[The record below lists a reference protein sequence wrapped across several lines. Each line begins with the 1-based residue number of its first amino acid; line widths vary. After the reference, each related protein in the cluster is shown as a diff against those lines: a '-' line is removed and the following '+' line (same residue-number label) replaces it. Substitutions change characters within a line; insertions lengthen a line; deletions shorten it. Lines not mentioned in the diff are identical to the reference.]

1 MEAKDKSKFIYKY
14 VPFLAWNRS
23 FLFALFSDAQV
34 KASSNESKTS
44 VKKEEDAAL
53 FKINEK
59 PSITDS
65 RKSVSNSLKAS
76 TPVNK
81 NAKTDRSN
89 NKHVYARN
97 IACIRREEF
106 VKQRSVSKDRI
117 ENEKKDAVA
126 KTNIWKTDAET
137 ELNKTIDTIPQ
148 NKNMNK
154 SKALQ
159 KQQQQTV
166 SKQFTSR
173 TKSQEAFKK
182 DTSASNDNNIL
193 EKAENRVHASKSS
206 ELALNESEKKD
217 QEVITEKNS
226 RNHQKANRGANVRRS
241 ATFVAQYR
249 NSTFSKQNQNN
260 GTLNKTE
267 YTLTYGKNSSY
278 ARNNPRTDRDNVG
291 RKNVQKDYISN
302 SKFNR
307 RTEELRANGM
317 ENHVKRQNEAAALT
331 CNRKGTDPTKTE
343 TLLIEIKESANNS
356 NVDHAEQKPTTT
368 GQSREETE
376 TTDVSKIDANQQDT
390 VAIKKMIDKEIN
402 TPAHTSNND
411 KRTTESQTNVTHQNL
426 KQENVQRAMD
436 NTKQLE
442 NNQSWCNVSSVMQR
456 NNVTNVNSQHSFQSM
471 HFGMQQMCAQTDLSR
486 QMSPW
491 VPDCNRYYE
500 QHFTTEDPMRLGHIL
515 NTSTFDAVPYENSLH
530 TVSNDVA
537 VSPSTL
543 EIAIDRNR
551 ENSNAL
557 YRYTPHMHSR
567 PVTSLSNFPS
577 YSVSS
582 GGHGNR
588 WNSTLQEGSV
598 HMEHPAY
605 NVTQQPAA
613 MVYKSGMFG
622 PDDFNAHATNCLP
635 HPVVY
640 TPCMQTWNPQLQYS
654 VPVFYNS
661 PYAGYAMFPD
671 TMTQSTELDDNSS
684 LQQPK
689 YISHPHMNNYV
700 RNGRNYDPIDCA
712 AQARNSIDNVPM
724 KSDQYYKRY
733 HDNCRTAYDVPR
745 HIPPVSHSRSQGM
758 NFVPANAGQRN
769 AHYSQS
775 PRYYRQN
782 VNNTQVPKKAHDQ
795 RIQDFICDENA
806 LEDIPPMI
814 SPKEFIT
821 SNINL
826 PSKNDQFA
834 ASAFKPEFKM
844 NPNADYRPPLWQ
856 RYNNFRRNTTCH
868 DFSRDN
874 GSPVISIGRG
884 SYKGKKS

>member
-1 MEAKDKSKFIYKY
+1 
-14 VPFLAWNRS
+14 
-23 FLFALFSDAQV
+23 V
-34 KASSNESKTS
+34 KASSNESKPS
-44 VKKEEDAAL
+44 IKKEEDTAL
-53 FKINEK
+53 SKINEK
-59 PSITDS
+59 FSTATEP
-65 RKSVSNSLKAS
+65 RKSVSNSLKA
-76 TPVNK
+76 TAPAYK

-89 NKHVYARN
+89 NKHIYARN

-117 ENEKKDAVA
+117 ENEKKDAAA
-126 KTNIWKTDAET
+126 KANTSKTDTET
-137 ELNKTIDTIPQ
+137 ELINKTIDTIPQ
-148 NKNMNK
+148 SKNTNK

-166 SKQFTSR
+166 SKQFTLR
-173 TKSQEAFKK
+173 TKSQETFKK
-182 DTSASNDNNIL
+182 DTSASNDDNTS

-206 ELALNESEKKD
+206 ELPLNESEKKD
-217 QEVITEKNS
+217 QEVIAEKNC
-226 RNHQKANRGANVRRS
+226 RNYQKANRGANVRRS

-260 GTLNKTE
+260 GTPNKTE
-267 YTLTYGKNSSY
+267 YTLTYGKNLSY
-278 ARNNPRTDRDNVG
+278 ARNNPRTDRENAG
-291 RKNVQKDYISN
+291 RKNVQKDYVSTN

-307 RTEELRANGM
+307 RIEELRTNGM
-317 ENHVKRQNEAAALT
+317 ENHAKRQNEAAALT
-331 CNRKGTDPTKTE
+331 CNRKDGDPTKTE

-356 NVDHAEQKPTTT
+356 NVDHAEQKPTTIE
-368 GQSREETE
+368 QSREETE
-376 TTDVSKIDANQQDT
+376 ATDVSKIDANQQDT

-426 KQENVQRAMD
+426 KQENVQRATD
-436 NTKQLE
+436 NAKQLE
-442 NNQSWCNVSSVMQR
+442 NNQSWCNASSVMQR
-456 NNVTNVNSQHSFQSM
+456 NNTTSVNSQHSFQSM
-471 HFGMQQMCAQTDLSR
+471 HFGMQQICAQTGDLSR

-500 QHFTTEDPMRLGHIL
+500 QHFATEDPMRLGHIL
-515 NTSTFDAVPYENSLH
+515 NTAFDAVPYDNTLH

-537 VSPSTL
+537 ISSPSTSL
-543 EIAIDRNR
+543 EIAIDRSR

-557 YRYTPHMHSR
+557 YRYAPHMHSR
-567 PVTSLSNFPS
+567 PVTSLSNFPG

-582 GGHGNR
+582 GHGNR
-588 WNSTLQEGSV
+588 WNATLQEGGV

-605 NVTQQPAA
+605 SVTQQPTA

-654 VPVFYNS
+654 MPIFYNS
-661 PYAGYAMFPD
+661 PYAGYAVFPD
-671 TMTQSTELDDNSS
+671 TMTQSSELDDNSC

-689 YISHPHMNNYV
+689 YISHAHMNNYV

-712 AQARNSIDNVPM
+712 AQARNSIDNVPV

-733 HDNCRTAYDVPR
+733 HDNCRAAYDVPR
-745 HIPPVSHSRSQGM
+745 HIPPVSHARSQGM
-758 NFVPANAGQRN
+758 NFVPANANMGQRN

-782 VNNTQVPKKAHDQ
+782 VNNTQVAPKKAHDQ

-821 SNINL
+821 SNMNL

-856 RYNNFRRNTTCH
+856 RYNNNFRRNTTCH

-874 GSPVISIGRG
+874 GSPIISIGRG